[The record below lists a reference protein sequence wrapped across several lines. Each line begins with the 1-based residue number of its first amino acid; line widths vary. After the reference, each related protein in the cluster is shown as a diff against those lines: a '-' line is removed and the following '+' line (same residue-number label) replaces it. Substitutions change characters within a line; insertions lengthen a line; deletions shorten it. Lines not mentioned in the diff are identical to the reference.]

1 MKHWKRMGENILQ
14 STELE
19 CLDLTTSDNVGL
31 TNECIKE
38 LFGGNGIKIANWR
51 SFICHATI

>member
-1 MKHWKRMGENILQ
+1 MGENILQ

-38 LFGGNGIKIANWR
+38 LFGGNGLKTASWTSSIYHV
-51 SFICHATI
+51 SH